1 MALKKNTMKTM
12 SLPKMV
18 EKVSSMVENKS
29 IKTSVGKCKI
39 TISVEAWE
47 FNFEFLSNLG
57 IYVYDSTTVVDDK
70 LDIKFSEIKKTVM
83 REIVCSHGLVIDL

>member
-29 IKTSVGKCKI
+29 IETSIENRKI

-47 FNFEFLSNLG
+47 FNFEFLNNLG
-57 IYVYDSTTVVDDK
+57 IYVYDSTTIVDGK
-70 LDIKFSEIKKTVM
+70 LDIKFSEIKKTLM
-83 REIVCSHGLVIDL
+83 REIICSHGLVVDI

>member
-1 MALKKNTMKTM
+1 MKTM

-29 IKTSVGKCKI
+29 IKTSIEKGKI

-57 IYVYDSTTVVDDK
+57 IYVYDSTTVMDCK
-70 LDIKFSEIKKTVM
+70 LDIKLSEIKKTVM
-83 REIVCSHGLVIDL
+83 REIICSHGLEVGV